1 MRSIQVAW
9 LWGFLQP
16 RLLALAGVLALALIS
31 TALGVLTPW
40 ITKHIIDDGL
50 IAGSVSSLQ
59 GWVAAMI
66 GVTVCSALL
75 SAFNR
80 RTYLALSSDMLMRMR
95 SEVFGHLGRLSP
107 DFYQRWRQGELFSRL
122 DGDIGEVQR
131 FAIDSLLAAV
141 NGLLALVGV
150 LVLMWWLSP
159 TLTSIA
165 FILLPVSILFLRVM
179 RPRLEVQTR
188 QLRERATDVSS
199 LLVDRMPNMLLLQSF
214 RAVSGTLGEL
224 DHLQAHYRQQLLRS
238 QMLGYWVATVPALF
252 NTLATAAVFIIGGR
266 GVIDG
271 SLSLGTLIAFASYL
285 GRATGPVNTLLGIY
299 VAAQRAGVSLS
310 RVQQLLDEQPATQD
324 PAVPTPLQSDGG
336 SLQFDA
342 MNFTQRGDTQP
353 LWQPLSIVIPAGARV
368 WVSGASGAG
377 KSTLLNLLQRH
388 NDPTAGSIALDNI
401 RLPELSLSELRQ
413 AIVLLQQE
421 APMLDVSVRDNL
433 CLGRTSTDTELHAAL
448 DRAELRSW
456 YASLPDGLDT
466 RLGNRATRLSGGE
479 RHRLALARVL
489 LQQPQVILFDETT
502 SALDD
507 ALEATIWS
515 MVDRLFT
522 EQTLIIVSH
531 RAPPLQHLSH
541 ELKLTDRQWQWRA
554 LP

>member
-1 MRSIQVAW
+1 MRSIQVTW

-50 IAGSVSSLQ
+50 IAGSMSSLQ
-59 GWVAAMI
+59 SWVAAML
-66 GVTVCSALL
+66 GVTLCSALL

-95 SEVFGHLGRLSP
+95 SEVFDHLGRLSP

-141 NGLLALVGV
+141 NGLLALIGV

-159 TLTSIA
+159 TLTCIA

-179 RPRLEVQTR
+179 RPRFEAQTR

-214 RAVSGTLGEL
+214 RAVSGTLSEL

-324 PAVPTPLQSDGG
+324 PAVPIPLLSAGG

-342 MNFTQRGDTQP
+342 MKFTQRGDTQP

-388 NDPTAGSIALDNI
+388 IDPTAGSIALDTI
-401 RLPELSLSELRQ
+401 VLPELSLSELRQ

-433 CLGRTSTDTELHAAL
+433 CLGRTFIDTELQAAL
-448 DRAELRSW
+448 DHVELRAW
-456 YASLPDGLDT
+456 YATLPDGLDT

-515 MVDRLFT
+515 MVDRLFA

-531 RAPPLQHLSH
+531 RAPPLQRLTH
-541 ELKLTDRQWQWRA
+541 ELKLINRQWQWRT